1 MTMKLVAV
9 AVICLR
15 LPFLL
20 YGQDSGT
27 VGPSSQRPAQFSVD
41 LGTVTQPAA
50 QPTARTEPEGDAIA
64 AVPNRPTFA
73 TTALTV
79 QPGVLEIEYGFQG
92 DRTQQNI
99 NGLVK
104 FGLFRSLELRFAQN
118 PIEMDSG
125 VASTGVCGIGFKWKF
140 LLQHQAK
147 PDLALLY
154 SSTVSIATSPL
165 GVAATGHS
173 VQALVSKDF
182 GKNHFDVNE
191 GVQFVGR
198 GVAVNGFDRNY
209 FSAMSWS
216 RAVSGKWGATAELAG
231 FSWTNSQTPATM
243 TILAAAT
250 YSVSPRLVLDAGAYA
265 AAYGNLPRV
274 TTFFGATYS
283 ISDLYHRA
291 GRGGG
296 G

>member
-1 MTMKLVAV
+1 MKLCAL
-9 AVICLR
+9 AVICLH

-27 VGPSSQRPAQFSVD
+27 VGPSSQRPAHSSVD
-41 LGTVTQPAA
+41 AATATQPPAE
-50 QPTARTEPEGDAIA
+50 QTARNEPDGDAIA

-92 DRTQQNI
+92 DRAHQNI
-99 NGLVK
+99 NGLLK
-104 FGLFRSLELRFAQN
+104 FGLSKSLELRFAPN

-125 VASTGVCGIGFKWKF
+125 VASTGDCGIGFKWKF
-140 LLQHQAK
+140 LVQHQAR
-147 PDLALLY
+147 PDVALLY

-182 GKNHFDVNE
+182 GKNHFDFNE

-209 FSAMSWS
+209 FSALSWS

-243 TILAAAT
+243 TILAATT

-265 AAYGNLPRV
+265 APHGNLPRV
-274 TTFFGATYS
+274 TSFFGATYS